1 MAAATWTKSGLTS
14 TGRWLLAST
23 GYPVDEVTNIENDV
37 EYDYYCSIYSHIKSH
52 MQNKIAVM
60 NPGHYKVTERIMSL

>member
-14 TGRWLLAST
+14 TSRWWLLAST
-23 GYPVDEVTNIENDV
+23 GYLVDEVTNIENDV

-52 MQNKIAVM
+52 MQNKI
-60 NPGHYKVTERIMSL
+60 

>member
-14 TGRWLLAST
+14 TGRWWLLASM

-52 MQNKIAVM
+52 MQNKI
-60 NPGHYKVTERIMSL
+60 